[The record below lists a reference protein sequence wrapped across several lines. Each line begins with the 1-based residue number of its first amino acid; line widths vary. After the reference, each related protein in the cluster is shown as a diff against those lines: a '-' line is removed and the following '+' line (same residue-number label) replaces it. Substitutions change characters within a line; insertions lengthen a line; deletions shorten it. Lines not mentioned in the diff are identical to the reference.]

1 MYIGK
6 VGHTVQSA
14 SGTVQYR
21 LVGEGSRN
29 GRKSSVA
36 GQLSKLTP
44 EKNFEGID
52 VVYTFLLPL
61 LLPFNAGFQ
70 VNMCQPI
77 PLRSCSSVCSWRE
90 LLGLIERFLLL
101 TM

>member
-44 EKNFEGID
+44 EK
-52 VVYTFLLPL
+52 TLK
-61 LLPFNAGFQ
+61 A
-70 VNMCQPI
+70 
-77 PLRSCSSVCSWRE
+77 
-90 LLGLIERFLLL
+90 L
-101 TM
+101 TLFTLFYCHYFFRLMPVSR